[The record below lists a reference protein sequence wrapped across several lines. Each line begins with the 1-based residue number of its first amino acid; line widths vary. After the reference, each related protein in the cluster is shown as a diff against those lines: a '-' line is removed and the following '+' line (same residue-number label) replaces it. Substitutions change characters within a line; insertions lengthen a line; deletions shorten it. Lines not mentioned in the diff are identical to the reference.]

1 MGTSS
6 ARTQGANA
14 RVQGWDDLAEDR
26 GRTRGNWLPLDA
38 LNDEE
43 LYAGTPQLHAHPA
56 PRRESQPNRGI
67 EWLRPTAPQQR
78 PQQQIRA
85 AQPAQATR
93 PQQQQ
98 QVTIQGI
105 PVKTLGIAAG
115 VAVFALVAYIAV
127 SSALEWTRVKLD
139 DLQYGRPRTVQMDAY
154 VGHSEAEGMPSHFI
168 AMNLNRRVT
177 IVQLP
182 GGDSTKASVIQGP
195 YLFGQGEDLTPVQLN
210 AQDVNADQKPDL
222 VVSVKSEQL
231 LYLNEGAS
239 FRLATAD
246 ELAAIQKAASNKL
259 PSTNGT
265 GTLEGGV
272 K

>member
-1 MGTSS
+1 MATGF

-14 RVQGWDDLAEDR
+14 RAQGWDDVAEER
-26 GRTRGNWLPLDA
+26 GKSRGNWLPLDA

-43 LYAGTPQLHAHPA
+43 IYAGTPQLHATPA
-56 PRRESQPNRGI
+56 PQRASQPGRRI
-67 EWLRPTAPQQR
+67 EWLRPTAPQR
-78 PQQQIRA
+78 QQQQQQTRS
-85 AQPAQATR
+85 AQPSRATT
-93 PQQQQ
+93 PQQQ

-105 PVKTLGIAAG
+105 PVKTLGIVAG

-182 GGDSTKASVIQGP
+182 GGDSSKAAVILGP

-222 VVSVKSEQL
+222 VVSVKNEQL
-231 LYLNEGAS
+231 LYLNDGAT
-239 FRLATAD
+239 FRLATP
-246 ELAAIQKAASNKL
+246 EERAAIQKAAANKL
-259 PSTNGT
+259 ANTNSTGN
-265 GTLEGGV
+265 LDGGV